1 MYANMREMLPKN
13 EDCDR
18 PKKELAE
25 TLVKRRERGLVVLRR
40 RVRFG
45 KNCGKERDLV
55 IVRLY
60 GWRR

>member
-1 MYANMREMLPKN
+1 MREMLAKN

-18 PKKELAE
+18 PKYEGVSGNTCE
-25 TLVKRRERGLVVLRR
+25 EERERGLVVLRR

-45 KNCGKERDLV
+45 KNCGKERGLG

>member
-1 MYANMREMLPKN
+1 M
-13 EDCDR
+13 
-18 PKKELAE
+18 KELAE

-45 KNCGKERDLV
+45 KNCGKERGLG